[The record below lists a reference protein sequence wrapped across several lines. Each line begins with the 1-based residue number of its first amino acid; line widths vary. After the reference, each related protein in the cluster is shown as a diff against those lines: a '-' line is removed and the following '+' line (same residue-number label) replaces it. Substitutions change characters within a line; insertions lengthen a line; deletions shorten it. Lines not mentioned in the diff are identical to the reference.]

1 MNVTHQQ
8 LPWSRTDRS
17 NLSKGREL
25 EEKDKIA
32 SVPMRERG
40 DTVHIPECNGHAL
53 RTHRA
58 QSMRKAELEKV

>member
-40 DTVHIPECNGHAL
+40 DTIS
-53 RTHRA
+53 
-58 QSMRKAELEKV
+58 QSATDMR